1 VQKTPLPKR
10 DEIHAKRDAQGGT
23 AMSSREWQQRAGCNW
38 ISAGLGEIR
47 SIAQSMLERGARFE
61 ALVVTQT
68 KAGDLRLIWHWDLQG
83 KLFSV
88 ESNAAV
94 NTPLPSIVDIYCGA
108 DWAERE
114 VRDYYA
120 VTFEG
125 RVSTPPLML
134 RETDSPGLLLR
145 SEGGL
150 Q

>member
-1 VQKTPLPKR
+1 MTSQ
-10 DEIHAKRDAQGGT
+10 
-23 AMSSREWQQRAGCNW
+23 EWQQRAGGNW
-38 ISAGLGEIR
+38 MPANLNELP

-68 KAGDLRLIWHWDLQG
+68 KAGDLRLIWNWDLKG

-88 ESNAAV
+88 ECTAAIG
-94 NTPLPSIVDIYCGA
+94 TPLPSIVDIYCGA

-114 VRDYYA
+114 ARDYYG

-125 RVSTPPLML
+125 RASTPPLML
-134 RETDSPGLLLR
+134 READQPGVLLR

-150 Q
+150 R